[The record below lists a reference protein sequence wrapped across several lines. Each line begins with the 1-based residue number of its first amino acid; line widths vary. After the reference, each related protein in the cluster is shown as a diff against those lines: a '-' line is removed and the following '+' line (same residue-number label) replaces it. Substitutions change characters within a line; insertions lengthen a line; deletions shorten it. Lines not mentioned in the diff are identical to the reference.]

1 MEAPLSTETRSS
13 QPLTV
18 LRVSD
23 RSLLLKLI
31 DNGVGHSV
39 ESITVFTKADDEL
52 LGRVDG
58 EVSHS
63 VCSKREHPD
72 EDLAVLTLCEP
83 LMFSKGKYQ
92 FKRSSLFYNQCSPSC
107 GTRLSARTR
116 PGETCS
122 PASKYLVHQDMQ

>member
-1 MEAPLSTETRSS
+1 M
-13 QPLTV
+13 
-18 LRVSD
+18 
-23 RSLLLKLI
+23 
-31 DNGVGHSV
+31 

-63 VCSKREHPD
+63 VCGKREHPD

-92 FKRSSLFYNQCSPSC
+92 FKRTSLFYNQYS
-107 GTRLSARTR
+107 
-116 PGETCS
+116 
-122 PASKYLVHQDMQ
+122 